1 MNRNEDLSENL
12 SYISPELPILTSF
25 EDMSDLP
32 TRRELIHWH
41 DDFEFILVTLGC
53 IDFYV
58 NGKTIHLKQNQG
70 IFINSGRLHYGFT
83 ESIND
88 VNFKLVIISPELA
101 RNAYNS
107 RIIEDLNSTRNADY
121 LRFHSNRLIW
131 SVLDQ
136 ICNINKKQEE
146 NYLLELQSEIC
157 LLIKELSALCTNTD
171 INESSD
177 VAAIKKMLYFLQE
190 HFSEK
195 ISVADIAAAGLI
207 SRNQCFKLF
216 QQTMQMTPQ
225 QYLMQ
230 YRIDKSIDMMRSGMS
245 LADTAL
251 SCGFC
256 SQSHY
261 TKAFRALYEM
271 TPKQYLTNI
280 K

>member
-12 SYISPELPILTSF
+12 SYTSPELPILTSF

-83 ESIND
+83 ESMDD

-101 RNAYNS
+101 RNTYNS

-146 NYLLELQSEIC
+146 NYVLELQSEIC
-157 LLIKELSALCTNTD
+157 LLIKELSALCTDTD
-171 INESSD
+171 RNESSD

-245 LADTAL
+245 IVETAH

-261 TKAFRALYEM
+261 TKAFKVLYGM
-271 TPKQYLTNI
+271 TPKQYLVNM